1 MILVLFDNQAE
12 LLQSQWKTEDSWDY
26 LLNCHQ
32 LWYKSINSWEKMMQ
46 LQTNVKL
53 LQKRWSLQ
61 ILTFGQKKR
70 LFACKVF
77 FLSVFWGDGGR
88 NNFARRM
95 TNGGSGQIVIA
106 TYIYDL
112 QNLSPLSLLLLS
124 IYFARAIFDWCYF
137 CCLIWNHRHW
147 DILLPELKRAAFL
160 LFCLLCSSSREVFL
174 PLPFPV
180 HFKSTAQTI

>member
-70 LFACKVF
+70 
-77 FLSVFWGDGGR
+77 GGR

-137 CCLIWNHRHW
+137 CCLIWNHKHW
-147 DILLPELKRAAFL
+147 DILLPELKRAPFL